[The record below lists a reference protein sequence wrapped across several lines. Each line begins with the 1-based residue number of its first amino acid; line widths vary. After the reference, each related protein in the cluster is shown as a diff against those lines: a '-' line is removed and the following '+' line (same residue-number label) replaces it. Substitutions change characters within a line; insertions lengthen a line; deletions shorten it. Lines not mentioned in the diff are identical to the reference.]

1 MNLNRPAVVMSPDKG
16 YRIASIVTIYSLL
29 KNHPGKSFQ
38 FYLLLEE
45 AEPDWIQ
52 THVKMIQEMGSLVK
66 LVQVDVKAVLGLNS
80 KFSYPVSAYFRIF
93 TADRIPESRAL
104 YLDSD
109 ILIHGSL
116 DQLFSVDLKG
126 NLVAAVEDYF
136 VRDLERLGLQNH
148 EGYFNSGVLLMDLD
162 GFRSHNIGSEVLSF
176 IQDNAEKISFA
187 DQCGF
192 NAVLKGL
199 WLPLAPKWN
208 IQSGFFD
215 KPFESVLTYSKK
227 SIINALEE
235 PVIIHY
241 TGTSKPW
248 KTDGKHP
255 FRALFWQYLKETP
268 LARRYPEDFTLAN
281 IIRRLMPI
289 FIRKWYWRNF

>member
-116 DQLFSVDLKG
+116 DQLF
-126 NLVAAVEDYF
+126 
-136 VRDLERLGLQNH
+136 
-148 EGYFNSGVLLMDLD
+148 
-162 GFRSHNIGSEVLSF
+162 
-176 IQDNAEKISFA
+176 
-187 DQCGF
+187 
-192 NAVLKGL
+192 
-199 WLPLAPKWN
+199 
-208 IQSGFFD
+208 
-215 KPFESVLTYSKK
+215 
-227 SIINALEE
+227 
-235 PVIIHY
+235 
-241 TGTSKPW
+241 
-248 KTDGKHP
+248 
-255 FRALFWQYLKETP
+255 
-268 LARRYPEDFTLAN
+268 
-281 IIRRLMPI
+281 
-289 FIRKWYWRNF
+289 